1 MGGIAYNTIMNQ
13 IIIDTN
19 VVYSAL
25 RSRRGASFRLFS
37 LLHSGKFE
45 INLSVPLVLEYE
57 DVLKRKQPALSIA
70 NEQIEKFLDY
80 LCQVGNCHDVYYLWR
95 PILRDPGDDL
105 ILELAVRAAC
115 KYIVTYNKA
124 DFAGVNEFGIQVV
137 TAKEYLKIIEE
148 LP

>member
-1 MGGIAYNTIMNQ
+1 MGKNQ

-25 RSRRGASFRLFS
+25 RSRNGASFRLFS

-45 INLSVPLVLEYE
+45 NNLSVPLILEYE
-57 DVLKRKQPALSIA
+57 DVLKRKQPTLSIS
-70 NEQIEKFLDY
+70 NEQIDQFLDY
-80 LCQVGNCHDVYYLWR
+80 LCRIGNCHDVYYLWR

-105 ILELAVRAAC
+105 ILELAVRANC
-115 KYIVTYNKA
+115 KYIVTYNKL
-124 DFAGVNEFGIQVV
+124 DFEGVKEFGIEVV

>member
-1 MGGIAYNTIMNQ
+1 MNECQ

-37 LLHSGKFE
+37 LLHSGKFK

-57 DVLKRKQPALSIA
+57 DVLKSKQPTLAFT
-70 NEQIEKFLDY
+70 NEQIDQFLDY
-80 LCQVGNCHDVYYLWR
+80 LCLIGNCHDVYYLWR

-105 ILELAVRAAC
+105 ILELAVRANC
-115 KYIVTYNKA
+115 KYIVTYNKP
-124 DFAGVNEFGIQVV
+124 DFEGVKEFGIEVI
-137 TAKEYLKIIEE
+137 TAREYLKIIEE
-148 LP
+148 LS

>member
-1 MGGIAYNTIMNQ
+1 MDTSQ

-25 RSRRGASFRLFS
+25 RSRRGASFRLLS

-45 INLSVPLVLEYE
+45 INLSVPLILEYE
-57 DVLKRKQPALSIA
+57 DVLKRKQPTLTVS
-70 NEQIEKFLDY
+70 NEQIDQFLDY
-80 LCQVGNCHDVYYLWR
+80 LCQIGNCHDVYYLWR

-105 ILELAVRAAC
+105 ILELAVRANC
-115 KYIVTYNKA
+115 KYIVTYNKP
-124 DFAGVNEFGIQVV
+124 DFDGVAEFGILAV
-137 TAKEYLKIIEE
+137 TAREYLKIIEE

>member
-1 MGGIAYNTIMNQ
+1 MNQ

-19 VVYSAL
+19 VLYSAL
-25 RSRRGASFRLFS
+25 RSRKGASFRLFS

-57 DVLKRKQPALSIA
+57 DVLKRKQPTLSIS
-70 NEQIEKFLDY
+70 NEQIDKFLDY
-80 LCQVGNCHDVYYLWR
+80 LCKVGNCHDVYYLWR

-105 ILELAVRAAC
+105 ILELAVRAGC

-124 DFAGVNEFGIQVV
+124 DFAGVNEFGIQPV
-137 TAKEYLKIIEE
+137 TVREYLKIIEE

>member
-1 MGGIAYNTIMNQ
+1 MNKNQ

-25 RSRRGASFRLFS
+25 RSRQGASFRLLS

-57 DVLKRKQPALSIA
+57 DILKRKQQTLSFS
-70 NEQIEKFLDY
+70 NENIDQFLDY
-80 LCQVGNCHDVYYLWR
+80 LCHIGNCHDVYYLWR
-95 PILRDPGDDL
+95 PKLRDAGDDL
-105 ILELAVRAAC
+105 ILELAIRANC
-115 KYIVTYNKA
+115 KYIVSYNKP
-124 DFAGVNEFGIQVV
+124 DFEGVEDFGIEVV

>member
-1 MGGIAYNTIMNQ
+1 MNQ
-13 IIIDTN
+13 IVIDTN

-25 RSRRGASFRLFS
+25 RSRRGASFRLFT

-57 DVLKRKQPALSIA
+57 DVLKRKQPTLSIS
-70 NEQIEKFLDY
+70 NQQIEQFLDY
-80 LCQVGNCHDVYYLWR
+80 LCRIGNCHDVYYLWR

-105 ILELAVRAAC
+105 ILELAVRAGC

-124 DFAGVNEFGIQVV
+124 DFSGVNEFGIQAV
-137 TAKEYLKIIEE
+137 TAREYLKIIEE